1 MKNLLTKLWNWFILK
16 LMEKKMVKPK
26 KQEVIASESETHVV
40 SASPELELDQTAYTI
55 AIDSTGHWNLVRVK
69 FNLNEVERLEF
80 ENCDLRDLAIERLKV
95 TLGKELF

>member
-1 MKNLLTKLWNWFILK
+1 
-16 LMEKKMVKPK
+16 MEKKMVKPK
-26 KQEVIASESETHVV
+26 KQEFAESVEVTLPV
-40 SASPELELDQTAYTI
+40 ATQPELDQTAYTI

-69 FNLNEVERLEF
+69 FNLNEVERVEF